1 MNCPYCEI
9 SSLTTDGLERIAC
22 CNKCRGDWMTGRSG
36 TALFRDNLIYLP
48 FATHLAEEEETPLR
62 RAA

>member
-22 CNKCRGDWMTGRSG
+22 CGKCRGDWMSGRNGS
-36 TALFRDNLIYLP
+36 ALYRENLIYLP
-48 FATHLAEEEETPLR
+48 FATHLASEDGEER
-62 RAA
+62 KAA